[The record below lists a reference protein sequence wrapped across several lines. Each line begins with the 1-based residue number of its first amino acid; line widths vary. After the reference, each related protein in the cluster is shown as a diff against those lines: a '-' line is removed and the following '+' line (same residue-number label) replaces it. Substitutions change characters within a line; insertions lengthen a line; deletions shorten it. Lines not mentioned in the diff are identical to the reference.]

1 MSGEEPLGSGARW
14 YSAGEE
20 EARAALAG
28 LTGSSE
34 QAATGAGSHRS
45 PGIWDQPPP
54 LHPGKDEEGQRYP
67 GNWDQ
72 ERRPPAVTME
82 TASTGHKPASQFGD
96 YSFTKGLEPEEED
109 LYTSLKSD
117 DSSSWSKDS
126 KENPTYFSGILQQEH
141 SSASPPVPA
150 KDFSIGVHS
159 PQDFSIFESRGLFT
173 SDSGIEMTPAETTD
187 VDKILSGSTDQEK
200 VEAYKYMDIRGSEDI
215 SDVQD
220 LTSGGRNTSAINTG
234 SEPMRKLEHI
244 SEKSVL
250 ENANKTQ
257 YQNISEDIK
266 FTPYMNE
273 AFDAPGLHS
282 TSVVKENKA
291 IPVTITLTETEN
303 TDDSD
308 LEDAS
313 PTKQDMI
320 LMPGPDVVPTVTV
333 SEPEDESPGSLT
345 PSSTGTEPSGSEN
358 INKYSLSEDELVSAI
373 KAKDGAKG
381 FSFKTSEDQQP
392 SNTYAETHEIKNPPG
407 IPGVH
412 LPIENEPNSAD
423 SGDSEIEVVSEDQV
437 TSEEALHS
445 TYMTFSHMG
454 GPPPSPA
461 SSSIQYSILREE
473 REAEL
478 DSELIIESYEG
489 SSASEESPKREQD
502 SPLMKPFHMDIIEE
516 ENGLRNEGADA
527 ADYDLN
533 SLTESKMNREN
544 LAESASYMKSSF
556 ATSEVK
562 IEPPH
567 SKISSELSKD
577 KLSLQK
583 PTEGSVVKQSTAS
596 SKDSD
601 KKSPVVL
608 PTLIFFNKKKAVD
621 LLYWRDIKQTGIV
634 FGSVLLM
641 LFSLTQFS
649 VVSVIAYLALAALSA
664 TISFRIY
671 KSVLQAVQKTDEGH
685 PFKPYLE
692 MEISLSQDQ
701 IQKYTDCLQLYM
713 NSTVKELRRLF
724 LVQDLVDS
732 LKFAVLMW
740 LLTYVGALFN
750 GLTLLIMAVISMF
763 SLPAVYDKYQPQI
776 DQYVGLM
783 KTHVNAVVTK
793 IQAKIPGTK
802 RKAE

>member
-1 MSGEEPLGSGARW
+1 MKG
-14 YSAGEE
+14 
-20 EARAALAG
+20 
-28 LTGSSE
+28 
-34 QAATGAGSHRS
+34 
-45 PGIWDQPPP
+45 
-54 LHPGKDEEGQRYP
+54 GQ
-67 GNWDQ
+67 
-72 ERRPPAVTME
+72 
-82 TASTGHKPASQFGD
+82 KPASQFDD
-96 YSFTKGLEPEEED
+96 YSFTKVVDPGEGA

-117 DSSSWSKDS
+117 DSSSWNNES
-126 KENPTYFSGILQQEH
+126 KENPLYFSGILQH
-141 SSASPPVPA
+141 SSASPPVIA

-159 PQDFSIFESRGLFT
+159 PQEGSIFETRGLFS

-187 VDKILSGSTDQEK
+187 VDKSLSGPTDQEK
-200 VEAYKYMDIRGSEDI
+200 VEAYKYMDIRTSEDI
-215 SDVQD
+215 TDVQD
-220 LTSGGRNTSAINTG
+220 LTSAGRNTNAINTV
-234 SEPMRKLEHI
+234 SEPLGKLEHV
-244 SEKSVL
+244 SEPKKFAL
-250 ENANKTQ
+250 ESANKTQ
-257 YQNISEDIK
+257 SQNISEDIN
-266 FTPYMNE
+266 FIPYMNQ
-273 AFDAPGLHS
+273 AFDASGLHS
-282 TSVVKENKA
+282 TSVEKENKA
-291 IPVTITLTETEN
+291 MPVTITLTETEN
-303 TDDSD
+303 TGESD

-313 PTKQDMI
+313 MTKQDMS
-320 LMPGPDVVPTVTV
+320 LRPGPDVVPTVTV

-345 PSSTGTEPSGSEN
+345 PSSTGTEPSVSEN
-358 INKYSLSEDELVSAI
+358 LNKYSLSEDELISAI
-373 KAKDGAKG
+373 KAKDEAKD
-381 FSFKTSEDQQP
+381 FSFKISEDHLP
-392 SNTYAETHEIKNPPG
+392 SNTNAETHEIKNPPG
-407 IPGVH
+407 TPAVPP
-412 LPIENEPNSAD
+412 PIENEPNSAD
-423 SGDSEIEVVSEDQV
+423 SGDSEIELVSEDQV
-437 TSEEALHS
+437 TSDEAMHS
-445 TYMTFSHMG
+445 TYMTFSHIG

-461 SSSIQYSILREE
+461 SPSIQYSILREE

-516 ENGLRNEGADA
+516 ENGLRNEGTEVS
-527 ADYDLN
+527 DYELN

-544 LAESASYMKSSF
+544 LAESASYMKSAY

-562 IEPPH
+562 IEPPL

-583 PTEGSVVKQSTAS
+583 STEESLIKQSKAF

-601 KKSPVVL
+601 KISPVAL
-608 PTLIFFNKKKAVD
+608 SALIFLNKKKAVD

-692 MEISLSQDQ
+692 MEVSLSQDQ

-776 DQYVGLM
+776 DQYLGLM
-783 KTHVNAVVTK
+783 KTHINAVVTK
-793 IQAKIPGTK
+793 VQAKIPGTK

>member
-20 EARAALAG
+20 EARAALVG

-34 QAATGAGSHRS
+34 QAATSAGSHRS

-82 TASTGHKPASQFGD
+82 TASTGHKPASQFDD
-96 YSFTKGLEPEEED
+96 YSFAKVLDPEEGD

-117 DSSSWSKDS
+117 DSSSWNKDS
-126 KENPTYFSGILQQEH
+126 KGNPTYFSGILKQEH

-187 VDKILSGSTDQEK
+187 VHKIQSGPTEQDK
-200 VEAYKYMDIRGSEDI
+200 VEDYKYMDIRGSEDI
-215 SDVQD
+215 TDVQD
-220 LTSGGRNTSAINTG
+220 LTSVGRNTSAINTG

-244 SEKSVL
+244 SEKLVL
-250 ENANKTQ
+250 ETANKSQ
-257 YQNISEDIK
+257 YKNISEDIK
-266 FTPYMNE
+266 FMPYMNE
-273 AFDAPGLHS
+273 AFDASGLHS

-303 TDDSD
+303 TDESD

-313 PTKQDMI
+313 PTKQDMS

-358 INKYSLSEDELVSAI
+358 LNKYSLSEDELISAI

-381 FSFKTSEDQQP
+381 VSFKTSEDQQP

-407 IPGVH
+407 MPGVP

-423 SGDSEIEVVSEDQV
+423 SGDSEIELVSEDQV

-445 TYMTFSHMG
+445 TYMTFSHIG

-489 SSASEESPKREQD
+489 SSASEESPKRDQD
-502 SPLMKPFHMDIIEE
+502 SPLMKSFHMDIIEE
-516 ENGLRNEGADA
+516 ENGLRNEGTDA
-527 ADYDLN
+527 SDYDFN

-567 SKISSELSKD
+567 SKVSSELSKD

-583 PTEGSVVKQSTAS
+583 LTEGSVVKQSMAS

-601 KKSPVVL
+601 KKSPVAL
-608 PTLIFFNKKKAVD
+608 STLIFMNKKKAID

-685 PFKPYLE
+685 PFKPYLD

-763 SLPAVYDKYQPQI
+763 SLPAVYDKNQPQI

-783 KTHVNAVVTK
+783 KTHINAVVTK